1 MIESTKRQDWGV
13 IFDMDGVLIDSYRAH
28 LEAFRRMLA
37 NYDLKM
43 SAQQFENT
51 FGRTNP
57 DIFALLFPHVNPEH
71 YDHMGAEKEAA
82 FRELLAEDFPE
93 MAGAGAL
100 VSALHDAGA
109 RMAIGTSGP
118 PENVQAVL
126 RKLPGGSHIRETVT
140 ARDIMRGKPD
150 PEVFLAA
157 ADKIGLSPDAC
168 AVVED
173 APAGVQAGKS
183 AGCAVIG
190 LTGTVTRRHL
200 AKADLVADSLYDLTP
215 ATILDL
221 IRANK
226 ASSP

>member
-1 MIESTKRQDWGV
+1 MLKTEPAKKQVWGV
-13 IFDMDGVLIDSYRAH
+13 IFDMDGVLIDSNRAH

-37 NYDLKM
+37 NYDLKINE
-43 SAQQFENT
+43 QQFGNT

-57 DIFALLFPHVNPEH
+57 DIFALLFPHVTPAH
-71 YDHMGAEKEAA
+71 YDRMGAEKEAF
-82 FRELLAEDFPE
+82 FREIMAQDFPE

-100 VSALHDAGA
+100 ISALHDAGA

-126 RKLPGGSHIRETVT
+126 RKLPGASHIQEAVT

-190 LTGTVTRRHL
+190 LTGTVTRKHL
-200 AKADLVADSLYDLTP
+200 AQADLVVDSLYDLTP

-221 IRANK
+221 IRANRT
-226 ASSP
+226 S